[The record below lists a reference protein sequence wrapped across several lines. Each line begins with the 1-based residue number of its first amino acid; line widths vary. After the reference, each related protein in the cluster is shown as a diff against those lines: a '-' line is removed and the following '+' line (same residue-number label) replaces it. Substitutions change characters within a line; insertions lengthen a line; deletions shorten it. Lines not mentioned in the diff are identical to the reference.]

1 MGLTNIFSD
10 SVKWLFVGALL
21 AVLVALLLYFAI
33 GCNRIS
39 VQIVGAR
46 ATVPAATVVAVSTS
60 TPTNTSTPTTTPT
73 FTQTP
78 TVTSSATSSPTATA
92 TETSTA
98 TLASTATPT
107 LTSTPN
113 AALTAAAAA
122 TLRARQTLTAQAA
135 ANANQFEGMYLRNSG
150 TDENG
155 TNFYIVQ
162 FRDPARETT
171 REKFKYVWELI
182 LPGGAPCESA
192 RGAWHPNTPTPWQAD
207 WAHPGCTHIPDQEF
221 VTVVVTASNGEQ
233 QRLVAPALPAG
244 EFPIVPE

>member
-60 TPTNTSTPTTTPT
+60 TPTTTSKPTTTPT

-113 AALTAAAAA
+113 AALTAAAA